1 MTTASADNINRFIM
15 AQERAK
21 KIIQMDAH
29 GELNKYKKNSMHMA
43 ESVLSDNS
51 TTQPI
56 TLSQPITQP
65 TSKDMRTIPS
75 MGGMANKLPKE
86 ILESFK
92 TKQID
97 PYQTHTQ
104 QRSILDEV
112 NMMTNGELL
121 KQEQTVIKPQPIVEN
136 VLPTQTAA
144 NNSNID
150 YSMIKMIVEECV
162 RKYTSSLKKSIM
174 NEAKLNSSNDELQA
188 LKIGDKFS
196 FITKNGDLY
205 EAKLTFVKNINK
217 KG

>member
-65 TSKDMRTIPS
+65 TSQDMRTIPS
-75 MGGMANKLPKE
+75 MGSMANKLPKE

-92 TKQID
+92 TKQIN

-174 NEAKLNSSNDELQA
+174 NEAKLNSSNDDLQA